1 MILAW
6 MLYSSAV
13 ALLLGLAAACA
24 ETVVRARGSAARG
37 VWLGALVGSVLIP
50 AAAALLPAWG
60 SAPIRSRSVPPG
72 AIPEAAQ
79 PSAVL
84 ALASFAP
91 DSWLLGAW
99 GLASGLAVAAIAASY
114 LWLVR
119 RGREWSFREVDGHGI
134 WASRDVG
141 PAVVGFFRAR
151 IVVPEWVLEWEPGR
165 RTLVLAHEDE
175 HLRARDPELLLG
187 ALLLLAA
194 FPWNPGLWLQWRRLR
209 EAMELDCDLRVLARG
224 LDPGAYSRV
233 LVDVTEQGHAHRLSV
248 AAISR
253 PGSFLERRIR
263 IMLKT
268 RTRRWTLRAASAAL
282 LSGVLVMAACRVDRP
297 AQSPVPAA
305 AATFSTL
312 PRGDAASAARVPA
325 PETGSITGIVLDA
338 SGQPVEGARVTVANW
353 GATSASDGSFMI
365 IKVPAGEHT
374 LRVVSPGEPARA
386 LSRRVEV
393 RAGQRST
400 VRFDF

>member
-1 MILAW
+1 MILPW

-24 ETVVRARGSAARG
+24 ESVVRARGSAARG
-37 VWLGALVGSVLIP
+37 VWLGALLGSVLIP

-60 SAPIRSRSVPPG
+60 SAPFLSRSVPPG
-72 AIPEAAQ
+72 AREAAL
-79 PSAVL
+79 PSAL
-84 ALASFAP
+84 PALASFAP
-91 DSWLLGAW
+91 DPWLLGGW
-99 GLASGLAVAAIAASY
+99 GLASGLALSAIAASY
-114 LWLVR
+114 VWLAR
-119 RGREWSFREVDGHGI
+119 RGREWSFRVVDGHGI

-141 PAVVGFFRAR
+141 PAVVGFFRSR

-175 HLRARDPELLLG
+175 HLRARDPGLLLG

-194 FPWNPGLWLQWRRLR
+194 FPWNAGLWWQWRRLR
-209 EAMELDCDLRVLARG
+209 EAVELDCDIRVLARG

-233 LVDVTEQGHAHRLSV
+233 LVDVTEQGHSHRLAV

-263 IMLKT
+263 IMLKP
-268 RTRRWTLRAASAAL
+268 RTRRWTLRAASTAL
-282 LSGVLVMAACRVDRP
+282 ISGVLVLAACRVDRP
-297 AQSPVPAA
+297 AQSLAPTASPTFATQPEGGAA
-305 AATFSTL
+305 
-312 PRGDAASAARVPA
+312 PARVPA
-325 PETGSITGIVLDA
+325 SETGMIRGSVLDA
-338 SGQPVEGARVTVANW
+338 SGQPVVGARVRVANW

-365 IKVPAGEHT
+365 IKVPVGEHT
-374 LRVVSPGEPARA
+374 MRVEWPGTPAKA
-386 LSRRVEV
+386 LTRRVEV
-393 RAGQRST
+393 RAGQTAT